1 MLYLME
7 HLLDEHCTSIANLKW
22 SVSNTT
28 MTKNFL
34 IAGSI
39 VDTDAERETY
49 EDVTPAQVNAFLNK
63 LGPDDDVQL
72 DITSYGG
79 SVSAGIAICNLLK
92 QASANGHKTIAHVIG
107 IAASMASAIAC
118 ACDELKI
125 DANSFLMLH
134 LPWTMTMG
142 NAIDLRKEAEV
153 LDKYKDALIAIYRKK
168 FDMWDDGIE
177 KMLAEETWILGDSA
191 SLFGLKAEVI
201 PTAQPVRIAASLKM
215 PKFKHLPKAL
225 KEIIMEKEEEEIK
238 KVDDEVKNEEVV
250 EEKVEETKAEEPV
263 VEETQAEVVEET
275 KAEELVVEETKAEE
289 PKEEMVA
296 KAEVDKRVSGMQ
308 SAMAK
313 QMDAMKKDYEAKIAD
328 FEVQIKAK
336 DEELTK
342 TMALVTSLTDDL
354 KNTSDELSKMTSAF
368 KEKAD
373 ALDALNASVNTPSQ
387 VDMKPWAKLH
397 GEELLKWCR
406 ENQAYKH

>member
-1 MLYLME
+1 
-7 HLLDEHCTSIANLKW
+7 
-22 SVSNTT
+22 
-28 MTKNFL
+28 MTKKFL

-39 VDTDAERETY
+39 IDTDAERETY

-63 LGPDDDVQL
+63 LGPNDDVQL

-118 ACDELKI
+118 ACDTLKL
-125 DANSFLMLH
+125 DSNSFLMLH

-153 LDKYKDALIAIYRKK
+153 LDQYRDALIAIYRTK
-168 FDMWDDGIE
+168 FDMQDDGIN
-177 KMLAEETWILGDSA
+177 KMLTEETWIRGDSA

-201 PTAQPVRIAASLKM
+201 PTAEPFRIAASLKM
-215 PKFKHLPKAL
+215 PKFKHLPKAF
-225 KEIIMEKEEEEIK
+225 KEIIMEKEEEIK
-238 KVDDEVKNEEVV
+238 KE
-250 EEKVEETKAEEPV
+250 V

-275 KAEELVVEETKAEE
+275 KAEVVEETKAEVVEETKAEE

-342 TMALVTSLTDDL
+342 TMALVISLTDDL

-373 ALDALNASVNTPSQ
+373 ALDALNGQVNTPKETTDWKSLKGKEFFDY
-387 VDMKPWAKLH
+387 VKSHP
-397 GEELLKWCR
+397 ELSHR
-406 ENQAYKH
+406 R

>member
-1 MLYLME
+1 MLHQMVQK
-7 HLLDEHCTSIANLKW
+7 LDEHGTSRANLKW

-28 MTKNFL
+28 MTKKFL

-63 LGPDDDVQL
+63 LGPNDDVQL

-153 LDKYKDALIAIYRKK
+153 LDQYRDALIAIYRTK

-177 KMLAEETWILGDSA
+177 KILTAETWIRGDSA

-201 PTAQPVRIAASLKM
+201 PTAEPFRIAASLKM

-225 KEIIMEKEEEEIK
+225 KEIIMEKEEEIK

-250 EEKVEETKAEEPV
+250 EEK
-263 VEETQAEVVEET
+263 VEET

-368 KEKAD
+368 KEKKD
-373 ALDALNASVNTPSQ
+373 ALDMLNANVNAPAQ
-387 VDMKPWAKLH
+387 VDSKPWKSLH
-397 GEELLKWCR
+397 GDELLKWCR
-406 ENQAYKH
+406 ENQAR

>member
-1 MLYLME
+1 
-7 HLLDEHCTSIANLKW
+7 
-22 SVSNTT
+22 
-28 MTKNFL
+28 MTKKFL

-39 VDTDAERETY
+39 IDTDAERETY

-63 LGPDDDVQL
+63 LGPNDDVQL

-118 ACDELKI
+118 ACDTLKL
-125 DANSFLMLH
+125 DSNSFLMLH

-153 LDKYKDALIAIYRKK
+153 LDQYRDALIAIYRTK
-168 FDMWDDGIE
+168 FDMLDDSIE
-177 KMLAEETWILGDSA
+177 KMLAAETWIIGDSA
-191 SLFGLKAEVI
+191 SFFGLKAEVI
-201 PTAQPVRIAASLKM
+201 PTAEPFRIAASLKM
-215 PKFKHLPKAL
+215 PKFKHLPKAF
-225 KEIIMEKEEEEIK
+225 KEIIMEKEEEIK
-238 KVDDEVKNEEVV
+238 KE
-250 EEKVEETKAEEPV
+250 V

-275 KAEELVVEETKAEE
+275 KAEVVEETKAEE

-296 KAEVDKRVSGMQ
+296 KAEVEKRVSGMQ

-342 TMALVTSLTDDL
+342 TMALVISLTDDL

-373 ALDALNASVNTPSQ
+373 ALDALNGQVNTPKETTDWKSLKGKEFFDY
-387 VDMKPWAKLH
+387 VKSHP
-397 GEELLKWCR
+397 ELSHR
-406 ENQAYKH
+406 R

>member
-1 MLYLME
+1 
-7 HLLDEHCTSIANLKW
+7 
-22 SVSNTT
+22 
-28 MTKNFL
+28 MTKKFF

-63 LGPDDDVQL
+63 LGPNDDVQL

-153 LDKYKDALIAIYRKK
+153 LDQYRDALIAIYRTK

-177 KMLAEETWILGDSA
+177 KMLAAETWIRGDSA

-201 PTAQPVRIAASLKM
+201 PTAEPFRIAASLKM
-215 PKFKHLPKAL
+215 PKFKNLPKAF
-225 KEIIMEKEEEEIK
+225 KEIIMEKEEEMK
-238 KVDDEVKNEEVV
+238 KVDDEVKNEVVV
-250 EEKVEETKAEEPV
+250 EEK
-263 VEETQAEVVEET
+263 VEETQAEVVEE
-275 KAEELVVEETKAEE
+275 AKAEE

-373 ALDALNASVNTPSQ
+373 ALDALNGQVNTPKETTDWKS
-387 VDMKPWAKLH
+387 
-397 GEELLKWCR
+397 LKG
-406 ENQAYKH
+406 QAFFDWYKKTH

>member
-1 MLYLME
+1 
-7 HLLDEHCTSIANLKW
+7 
-22 SVSNTT
+22 
-28 MTKNFL
+28 MTKKFL

-63 LGPDDDVQL
+63 LGPNDDVQL

-125 DANSFLMLH
+125 DANSFWMCH
-134 LPWTMTMG
+134 LPWTVSMG

-153 LDKYKDALIAIYRKK
+153 LDTYRDALVSIYKTK
-168 FDMWDDGIE
+168 FDASDEVII
-177 KMLAEETWILGDSA
+177 KMMESETWIRGDSA

-201 PTAQPVRIAASLKM
+201 PTEEPFRIAASLKM
-215 PKFKHLPKAL
+215 PKFKNLPKAF
-225 KEIIMEKEEEEIK
+225 KEIIMEKEEEIK
-238 KVDDEVKNEEVV
+238 KVDDEVKNEVVV
-250 EEKVEETKAEEPV
+250 EEK

-275 KAEELVVEETKAEE
+275 KTEEPVVEETKAEE

-296 KAEVDKRVSGMQ
+296 KAEVEKRVSGMQ

-373 ALDALNASVNTPSQ
+373 ALDALNGQVNTPKETTDWKS
-387 VDMKPWAKLH
+387 
-397 GEELLKWCR
+397 LKG
-406 ENQAYKH
+406 QAFFDWYKKTH

>member
-1 MLYLME
+1 MLHQME
-7 HLLDEHCTSIANLKW
+7 QLLDEHGTSRANLKW

-28 MTKNFL
+28 MTKKFL

-63 LGPDDDVQL
+63 LGPNDDVQL

-92 QASANGHKTIAHVIG
+92 QASANGHKTTAHVIG

-153 LDKYKDALIAIYRKK
+153 LDQYRDALIAIYRTK

-177 KMLAEETWILGDSA
+177 KMLAAETWIIGDSA
-191 SLFGLKAEVI
+191 SFFGLKAEVI
-201 PTAQPVRIAASLKM
+201 PTEEPFRIAASLKM

-250 EEKVEETKAEEPV
+250 EEKVEETQAEEH
-263 VEETQAEVVEET
+263 
-275 KAEELVVEETKAEE
+275 VVEETKAEE

-296 KAEVDKRVSGMQ
+296 KAEADKRVSGMQ

-373 ALDALNASVNTPSQ
+373 ALDALNCQVNTPSQ

>member
-1 MLYLME
+1 
-7 HLLDEHCTSIANLKW
+7 
-22 SVSNTT
+22 
-28 MTKNFL
+28 
-34 IAGSI
+34 
-39 VDTDAERETY
+39 
-49 EDVTPAQVNAFLNK
+49 
-63 LGPDDDVQL
+63 
-72 DITSYGG
+72 
-79 SVSAGIAICNLLK
+79 
-92 QASANGHKTIAHVIG
+92 
-107 IAASMASAIAC
+107 
-118 ACDELKI
+118 
-125 DANSFLMLH
+125 
-134 LPWTMTMG
+134 
-142 NAIDLRKEAEV
+142 
-153 LDKYKDALIAIYRKK
+153 
-168 FDMWDDGIE
+168 MWDDGIE
-177 KMLAEETWILGDSA
+177 KMLAAETWIIGDSA
-191 SLFGLKAEVI
+191 SFFGLKAEVI
-201 PTAQPVRIAASLKM
+201 PTAEPFRIAASLKM

-225 KEIIMEKEEEEIK
+225 KEIIMEKEEEMK

-250 EEKVEETKAEEPV
+250 EENVEETKAE
-263 VEETQAEVVEET
+263 
-275 KAEELVVEETKAEE
+275 VVEETKAEE

-373 ALDALNASVNTPSQ
+373 ALDALNCQVNTPSQ

>member
-1 MLYLME
+1 MLYLMAQ
-7 HLLDEHCTSIANLKW
+7 LLDEHCTSRANLKW

-28 MTKNFL
+28 MTKKFL

-63 LGPDDDVQL
+63 LGPNDDVQL

-153 LDKYKDALIAIYRKK
+153 LDQYKDALIAIYRKK

-177 KMLAEETWILGDSA
+177 KMLVAETWILGDSA

-201 PTAQPVRIAASLKM
+201 PTAEPFRIAASLKM
-215 PKFKHLPKAL
+215 PKFKNLPKAL
-225 KEIIMEKEEEEIK
+225 KEIIMEKEEEMK

-250 EEKVEETKAEEPV
+250 EENVEETK
-263 VEETQAEVVEET
+263 AEVVEET
-275 KAEELVVEETKAEE
+275 KAEE
-289 PKEEMVA
+289 PREEMVA

-373 ALDALNASVNTPSQ
+373 ALDALNCQVNTPKETTDWKSLKGKAFFDY
-387 VDMKPWAKLH
+387 VKSHP
-397 GEELLKWCR
+397 ELSHR
-406 ENQAYKH
+406 R

>member
-1 MLYLME
+1 MLHQME
-7 HLLDEHCTSIANLKW
+7 QLLDEHCTSRANLKW

-28 MTKNFL
+28 MIKKFL

-92 QASANGHKTIAHVIG
+92 QASANGHKTTAHVIG

-153 LDKYKDALIAIYRKK
+153 LDQYRDALIAIYRTK
-168 FDMWDDGIE
+168 FDMWDDEIN
-177 KMLAEETWILGDSA
+177 KMLAAETWILGDSA
-191 SLFGLKAEVI
+191 SFFGLKAEVI
-201 PTAQPVRIAASLKM
+201 PTEEPFRIAASLKM
-215 PKFKHLPKAL
+215 PKFKHIPKAF
-225 KEIIMEKEEEEIK
+225 KEIIMEKEEEMK

-250 EEKVEETKAEEPV
+250 EDNVEDTKPE
-263 VEETQAEVVEET
+263 
-275 KAEELVVEETKAEE
+275 VVEETKAEE

-373 ALDALNASVNTPSQ
+373 ALDALNGQVNTPKETTDWKS
-387 VDMKPWAKLH
+387 
-397 GEELLKWCR
+397 LKG
-406 ENQAYKH
+406 QAFFDWYKKTH

>member
-1 MLYLME
+1 
-7 HLLDEHCTSIANLKW
+7 
-22 SVSNTT
+22 
-28 MTKNFL
+28 MTKKFL

-63 LGPDDDVQL
+63 LGPNDDVQL

-118 ACDELKI
+118 ACDTLKL
-125 DANSFLMLH
+125 DSNSFLMLH

-153 LDKYKDALIAIYRKK
+153 LDQYRDALIAIYRTK

-177 KMLAEETWILGDSA
+177 KMLAAETWIRGDSA

-201 PTAQPVRIAASLKM
+201 PTAEPFRIAASLKM
-215 PKFKHLPKAL
+215 PKFKNLPKAF
-225 KEIIMEKEEEEIK
+225 KEIIMEKEEEMK

-250 EEKVEETKAEEPV
+250 EEKVEET
-263 VEETQAEVVEET
+263 Q
-275 KAEELVVEETKAEE
+275 AEELVVEEAQAEE

-296 KAEVDKRVSGMQ
+296 KAEADKRVSGMQ

-373 ALDALNASVNTPSQ
+373 ALDALNGQVNTPKETTDWKS
-387 VDMKPWAKLH
+387 
-397 GEELLKWCR
+397 LKGKAFFDW
-406 ENQAYKH
+406 YKKTH

>member
-1 MLYLME
+1 
-7 HLLDEHCTSIANLKW
+7 
-22 SVSNTT
+22 
-28 MTKNFL
+28 MTKKFL

-63 LGPDDDVQL
+63 LEPNDDVQL

-153 LDKYKDALIAIYRKK
+153 LDQYRDALIAIYRTK

-177 KMLAEETWILGDSA
+177 KMLAAETWIRGDSA

-201 PTAQPVRIAASLKM
+201 PTEEPFRIAASLKM
-215 PKFKHLPKAL
+215 PKFKNLPKAL
-225 KEIIMEKEEEEIK
+225 KEIIMEKEEEIK

-250 EEKVEETKAEEPV
+250 EEKVEETK
-263 VEETQAEVVEET
+263 T
-275 KAEELVVEETKAEE
+275 EELVVEEAKAEE

-296 KAEVDKRVSGMQ
+296 KAEADKRVSGMQ

-373 ALDALNASVNTPSQ
+373 ALDALNASVNTPKETTDWKS
-387 VDMKPWAKLH
+387 
-397 GEELLKWCR
+397 LKG
-406 ENQAYKH
+406 QAFFDWYKKTH

>member
-1 MLYLME
+1 
-7 HLLDEHCTSIANLKW
+7 
-22 SVSNTT
+22 
-28 MTKNFL
+28 MTKKFF

-63 LGPDDDVQL
+63 LEPNDDVQL

-118 ACDELKI
+118 ACDTLKL
-125 DANSFLMLH
+125 DSNSFLMLH
-134 LPWTMTMG
+134 SPWTMTMG

-153 LDKYKDALIAIYRKK
+153 LDQYRDALIAIYRTK
-168 FDMWDDGIE
+168 FDMWDDGI
-177 KMLAEETWILGDSA
+177 KKLLDEETWIRGDSA

-201 PTAQPVRIAASLKM
+201 PTEEPFRIAASLKM
-215 PKFKHLPKAL
+215 PKFKNIPKAF
-225 KEIIMEKEEEEIK
+225 KEIIMEKEEEIK

-250 EEKVEETKAEEPV
+250 EE
-263 VEETQAEVVEET
+263 TQAEVVEET
-275 KAEELVVEETKAEE
+275 KTEEPVVEEIKAEE

-308 SAMAK
+308 SVMAK

-373 ALDALNASVNTPSQ
+373 ALDALNGQVNTPKETTDWKSLKGKAFFDY
-387 VDMKPWAKLH
+387 VKSHP
-397 GEELLKWCR
+397 ELSHR
-406 ENQAYKH
+406 R

>member
-1 MLYLME
+1 
-7 HLLDEHCTSIANLKW
+7 
-22 SVSNTT
+22 
-28 MTKNFL
+28 MTKKFF

-63 LGPDDDVQL
+63 LGPNDDVQL

-153 LDKYKDALIAIYRKK
+153 LDQYRDALIAIYRKK

-177 KMLAEETWILGDSA
+177 KMLAAETWILGDSA

-201 PTAQPVRIAASLKM
+201 PTAEPFRIAASLKM
-215 PKFKHLPKAL
+215 PKFKNLPKAL
-225 KEIIMEKEEEEIK
+225 KEIIMEKEEEMK
-238 KVDDEVKNEEVV
+238 KVDDEVKNEVVV
-250 EEKVEETKAEEPV
+250 EEKVEETKAE
-263 VEETQAEVVEET
+263 
-275 KAEELVVEETKAEE
+275 VVEETKAEE

-296 KAEVDKRVSGMQ
+296 KAEADKRVSGMQ

-373 ALDALNASVNTPSQ
+373 ALDALNGQVNTPKETTDWKS
-387 VDMKPWAKLH
+387 
-397 GEELLKWCR
+397 LKG
-406 ENQAYKH
+406 QAFFDWYKKTH